1 MVYKL
6 KYEKKAIKQ
15 IQKLDNSVKI
25 MLKKWIEK
33 NLLNTENPR
42 IHGKALVGDKSG
54 FWRYRIG
61 NYRLI
66 TEIRDDE
73 LLIIAISFEHR
84 SSVYKK

>member
-42 IHGKALVGDKSG
+42 VHGKALVGDKSG
-54 FWRYRIG
+54 F
-61 NYRLI
+61 
-66 TEIRDDE
+66 
-73 LLIIAISFEHR
+73 
-84 SSVYKK
+84 

>member
-1 MVYKL
+1 MVYQL

-42 IHGKALVGDKSG
+42 IHGTALVGDKSG
-54 FWRYRIG
+54 FGDIE
-61 NYRLI
+61 LEI
-66 TEIRDDE
+66 TD
-73 LLIIAISFEHR
+73 
-84 SSVYKK
+84 